1 MEPRI
6 EIAGPEDVGALAE
19 TLTAAFFD
27 DPVLSWLLP
36 RRESRAE
43 RLRRF
48 FKLELRLVGLARG
61 TVWTTERG
69 EGAAITTP
77 PGQWKLP
84 WSVTLRHGR
93 PFAGAFGTRLPVA
106 ALLLQLMEHRH
117 IREPHHYI
125 AYVGVVPA
133 SQGRGLGASLMRP
146 TLDRCDQ
153 RNLPAYLEASSPRSV
168 ALYQRLGFEILDELR
183 LRDSPPLVLMRRP
196 PAPTN
201 S

>member
-6 EIAGPEDVGALAE
+6 ETAGPEDVGALA
-19 TLTAAFFD
+19 TALADAFFD

-36 RRESRAE
+36 DRESRSE

-48 FKLELRLVGLARG
+48 FKLELQLVGLARG
-61 TVWTTERG
+61 TVWTTEGRD
-69 EGAAITTP
+69 GAAITTP

-93 PFAGAFGTRLPVA
+93 AFTRAFGTRLPVA
-106 ALLLQLMEHRH
+106 SVLLQLMEHRH
-117 IREPHHYI
+117 IRELHWYI
-125 AYVGVVPA
+125 PYIGVVPS

-146 TLDRCDQ
+146 TLEECDE
-153 RNLPAYLEASSPRSV
+153 RGLPAYLEGTSPRNVS
-168 ALYQRLGFEILDELR
+168 LYLRLGFEILDELR

-196 PAPTN
+196 PAGKA
-201 S
+201 